1 MATVPTHPDADKS
14 RPHPEQGEPP
24 AEALDLSDHLARLL
38 ARWLADVAVASAT
51 ATADRALDDAA

>member
-1 MATVPTHPDADKS
+1 
-14 RPHPEQGEPP
+14 
-24 AEALDLSDHLARLL
+24 LDLSDHLARLL